1 MPCAAPV
8 MIATLSRSR
17 MGGRR
22 NTHARGPSTGTALL
36 ATRFALD
43 LVLQDLD
50 RDRRRMRQHVRH
62 VRDRP
67 IDHDLA
73 AVVHWMWEGR
83 RPVLIG
89 GVEGRIERSEA
100 IQRTVRHHRD
110 VLLYPSCVTAITV
123 AQFGVAAHPPA
134 RKNPCVPRRA

>member
-22 NTHARGPSTGTALL
+22 NTHARGRSTGTALL

-50 RDRRRMRQHVRH
+50 R
-62 VRDRP
+62 
-67 IDHDLA
+67 DLA

-110 VLLYPSCVTAITV
+110 VLLYPSSVTAITV

>member
-43 LVLQDLD
+43 LVLEDLD
-50 RDRRRMRQHVRH
+50 RDRRRMREQVRH

-67 IDHDLA
+67 VDHDLA
-73 AVVHWMWEGR
+73 AVVGRMREGQ
-83 RPVLIG
+83 RPILIS
-89 GVEGRIERSEA
+89 GVEGRIDRSEA
-100 IQRTVRHHRD
+100 IQGTV
-110 VLLYPSCVTAITV
+110 
-123 AQFGVAAHPPA
+123 
-134 RKNPCVPRRA
+134 